1 MFSIT
6 SILFLLAGGV
16 FVSFSL
22 IMRWI
27 LVHWYLA
34 MDEWGWFFWGGNI
47 PYIETEEGVEEFV
60 KYSSDRLFFLGL
72 AHLLVGTILT
82 PFPDFWLLL
91 PVWFFVIVIVGLA
104 LRADLIDKAFEVRQK
119 YAPPPK
125 PNKVCPKCGKGM
137 WLNFKTCPNCEEPL
151 PD

>member
-6 SILFLLAGGV
+6 SILFLIAGGV
-16 FVSFSL
+16 FVLFSL

-27 LVHWYLA
+27 LVHWYSA
-34 MDEWGWFFWGGNI
+34 MDEWSWFFWGGNI

-60 KYSSDRLFFLGL
+60 KYNSDRLLFLGVV
-72 AHLLVGTILT
+72 HLLVGIVLT

-91 PVWFFVIVIVGLA
+91 PVWFFAMVIVSLA
-104 LRADLIDKAFEVRQK
+104 LRADLIDKAFEVNQK
-119 YAPPPK
+119 YAPPPT
-125 PNKVCPKCGKGM
+125 PNKVCPECGKVM
-137 WLNFKTCPNCEEPL
+137 WLNLKICPNCEEPL